1 VKVIG
6 NTLTYL
12 IQQTNDRLAI
22 RYKRKMKRNKIKGI
36 AMGPSP
42 FTSSIN
48 EPNRL
53 PHLSPTHSSLLS
65 PNIFSAVQGTTNNP
79 MLPTATRNPST
90 VATARKKTTP
100 SLESLLTSSATTTPN
115 GINQLHSTPMDAY
128 HFGDISPTKQ
138 TKATKTTATKNNA
151 NKGLEQARRGPAA
164 GTGVKRLVE
173 K

>member
-1 VKVIG
+1 
-6 NTLTYL
+6 
-12 IQQTNDRLAI
+12 
-22 RYKRKMKRNKIKGI
+22 MKRNKGKGLP
-36 AMGPSP
+36 MGLAP
-42 FTSSIN
+42 FTSTIN

-53 PHLSPTHSSLLS
+53 PNLSPNHSSLLAS
-65 PNIFSAVQGTTNNP
+65 PNIFSTVQNTSNNP

-90 VATARKKTTP
+90 VAAARKKSTP

-151 NKGLEQARRGPAA
+151 NKGSEPARRGAAA
-164 GTGVKRLVE
+164 GTGVKR
-173 K
+173 